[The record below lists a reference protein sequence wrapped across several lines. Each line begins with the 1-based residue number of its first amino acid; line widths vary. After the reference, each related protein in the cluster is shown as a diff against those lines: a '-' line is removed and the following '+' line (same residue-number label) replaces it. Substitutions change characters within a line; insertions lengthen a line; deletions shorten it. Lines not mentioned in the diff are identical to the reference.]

1 MAVVDMLV
9 VAAAEDDDG
18 ADKTGAKEDRNVN
31 LGSEDVVRRKSEHRV
46 LM

>member
-9 VAAAEDDDG
+9 VAAEEDDG
-18 ADKTGAKEDRNVN
+18 ADQTGAKEDRNAN
-31 LGSEDVVRRKSEHRV
+31 LGSEDAVRRNSEHRV